1 MTPETW
7 TIIGTGVAVIVVN
20 LGLFAWLR
28 GDMASLRSDIGKLTD
43 RVAKLENELGE
54 RIARLEGKMDLL
66 LQGLQIRIEPKN
78 TSGAD

>member
-7 TIIGTGVAVIVVN
+7 TIIGTGVAIVDVN
-20 LGLFAWLR
+20 LGVFAWLR
-28 GDMASLRSDIGKLTD
+28 SDVARLTD

-66 LQGLQIRIEPKN
+66 LQGLRIRIEPKH
-78 TSGAD
+78 TGGDD